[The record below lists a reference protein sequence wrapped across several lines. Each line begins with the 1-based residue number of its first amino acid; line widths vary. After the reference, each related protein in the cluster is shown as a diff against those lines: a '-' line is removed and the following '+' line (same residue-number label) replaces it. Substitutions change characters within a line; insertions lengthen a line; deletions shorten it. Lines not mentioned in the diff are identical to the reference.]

1 MSFQSAVITKAA
13 AIFGHGRSLA
23 ARASALCVLLLL
35 GAWSGS
41 AQASFGCYLQ
51 HTSTQFQQGAPGA
64 TYNHSFT
71 IVDDSGT
78 SCAGT
83 ISGTVSITGD
93 TTGGGTL
100 NNGGG
105 PVTTFNWSGPG
116 GSSFSFTSTTGTLP
130 GGDLAIQADCLVGC
144 FGGSTF
150 LTYFDESSDLY
161 DFHATT
167 PTTVVTTDLQQV
179 TIGAKSLYNNNPAT
193 ETVSF
198 YNVTGTPI
206 LLATD
211 TPDVNG
217 EVSYNFFSSTPGTY
231 ALRAEVNCII
241 ITATSTTCPP
251 PDIDYSVTVEATS
264 LSANDL
270 SLETLPST
278 PLPLSVTYR
287 SPSLLAPDGSYVF
300 WNISSSPPGGD
311 GSIDNSSQTSGGI
324 ATADF
329 SASVPGEYQ
338 VQASTNCFSCFAP
351 SMVTFTVTVINRTIV
366 IVSGDGQT
374 GATNQPLDDPLVAQA
389 QNNGIPTPGVGIT
402 WAIMSGSASLSPT
415 GAVTDGAGNATVA
428 VTMGATPGPVVVRAT
443 RNDDTSKF
451 VEFNLNST
459 LTRDLVIVSGNNQ
472 SAPTGQNLPQPLFVR
487 AIDNATGASGV
498 QIDWSVVSGS
508 ASFPAPST
516 TTNAAGLS
524 NTQVTLGATA
534 GPIVV
539 RATRADDTGQ
549 YVDFNLTATLTRQL
563 VIVSG
568 NGQEGS
574 PNATLASPFVVE
586 ARNNNVAAPG
596 TGVTWSIV
604 TGGGSLSDT
613 STTTDGSGHADST
626 LTLGSSGSVT
636 VKAARSDDSS
646 VYVLFNASTLK
657 LADLP
662 GMSPTQRAIAEAID
676 SFCPEL
682 GAEYGG
688 GGGGGGSGGPPS
700 TDGFAAATATV
711 DPSDG
716 QYDLWQQC
724 QELITASGS
733 DPQGVLDALNELY
746 ADIAL
751 VQSEAGLIAARA
763 QFDNIKVRIAALRS
777 GTQRTS
783 FGGLAFTNTS
793 GSLPIGSLLQGLAE
807 GDNPDSASAAG
818 FTRWGFF
825 AAGSIGRVDTKPGDV
840 TPGYDSD
847 ITGLTI
853 GFDYRKSDSIIFG
866 GTIGYTKQ
874 TDDLLGREGELDTHG
889 YSVSLFGTWYK
900 ADSWYTDAVLSWGR
914 NTYEAERWINYTLTG
929 PGGTIT
935 VIDQHARSESD
946 GDSLTFAATVGRDF
960 NKNGW
965 GFGPYLRLLYTR
977 LEFDEMV
984 EETDAGPGSGLALVV
999 DARELTSFSGVLG
1012 GKLTYAHSTSWGV
1025 MIPHVQLEWQHE
1037 FKDDP
1042 SQVTA
1047 HFLFDPSETPFTV
1060 TGDSLDTDYL
1070 RLGFGMSFVL
1080 TKGRSGF
1087 FMFERSFQDRIT
1099 QNRLALG
1106 LRLEF

>member
-1 MSFQSAVITKAA
+1 MKFLTADITKAA
-13 AIFGHGRSLA
+13 TIFGHWRSLST
-23 ARASALCVLLLL
+23 RASALCVLLLL
-35 GAWSGS
+35 GAWSGN

-51 HTSTQFQQGAPGA
+51 HTSSQFQPGAPGA

-78 SCAGT
+78 TCAGT

-93 TTGGGTL
+93 TTGGGSL

-105 PVTTFNWSGPG
+105 PVTTFNWSGTG
-116 GSSFSFTSTTGTLP
+116 GSNFSFTSTTGTLP
-130 GGDLAIQADCLVGC
+130 GGDLSIQVDCLVGC
-144 FGGSTF
+144 FNGATF
-150 LTYFDESSDLY
+150 LTYFDESDDLY

-167 PTTVVTTDLQQV
+167 PTSVITTDLSAV

-198 YNVTGTPI
+198 YNVTGAPV
-206 LLATD
+206 LLGTD
-211 TPDVNG
+211 TPDSNG
-217 EVSYNFFSSTPGTY
+217 EVTQSYFNSTPGTY
-231 ALRAEVNCII
+231 ALRAQVNCII

-264 LSANDL
+264 LSAADL
-270 SLETLPST
+270 TLETLPST
-278 PLPLSVTYR
+278 PLTLDVTYR
-287 SPSLLAPDGSYVF
+287 SASLLAPDGSYVF

-311 GSIDNSSQTSGGI
+311 GSVDTSSQTSGGV
-324 ATADF
+324 ASANF
-329 SASVPGEYQ
+329 SASVPGDYQ

-351 SMVTFTVTVINRTIV
+351 SMVTFTVTVINRTIS

-374 GATNQPLDDPLVAQA
+374 GPTGVPLGNPLVAQA
-389 QNNGIPTPGVGIT
+389 QNNGVPAPGVGIT
-402 WAIMSGSASLSPT
+402 WAVMSGSATLSPT
-415 GAVTDGAGNATVA
+415 GAVTDGAGNATVIA
-428 VTMGATPGPVVVRAT
+428 TMGATPGPVVVRAT
-443 RNDDTSKF
+443 RNDDPAKF

-459 LTRDLVIVSGNNQ
+459 LTRNLAIVGGNNQ
-472 SAPTGQNLPQPLFVR
+472 SAPTDQNPPQPLIVR
-487 AIDNATGASGV
+487 ATNNNAPASGV
-498 QIDWSVVSGS
+498 NIGWSVVSGS
-508 ASFPAPST
+508 ASFPSPT
-516 TTNAAGLS
+516 TVTNAMGTTS
-524 NTQVTLGATA
+524 TQVTLGSTP

-539 RATRADDTGQ
+539 RAIRADDPSA
-549 YVDFNLTATLTRQL
+549 YVDFNLTATVTRQL

-568 NGQEGS
+568 NGQEGA
-574 PNATLASPFVVE
+574 PNATLANPFVVE
-586 ARNNNVAAPG
+586 ARDNNVAKPA

-604 TGGGSLSDT
+604 SGSGSLSDT

-646 VYVLFNASTLK
+646 VYVLFTAATQK

-682 GAEYGG
+682 GGG
-688 GGGGGGSGGPPS
+688 TSGGGGSTDDPPPS
-700 TDGFAAATATV
+700 GGSFAATTATV
-711 DPSDG
+711 DSSDG
-716 QYDLWQQC
+716 EYDLWQQC
-724 QELITASGS
+724 QQLITASGS

-746 ADIAL
+746 ANIAL

-783 FGGLAFTNTS
+783 FGGLAFTNSS

-818 FTRWGFF
+818 FSRWGFF

-847 ITGLTI
+847 ISGLTV

-866 GTIGYTKQ
+866 GTVGYTKQ
-874 TDDLLGREGELDTHG
+874 TDDLVGREGALDTTG
-889 YSVSLFGTWYK
+889 WSVSLFGTWYK

-914 NTYEAERWINYTLTG
+914 NSYEAERWINYTLTQ
-929 PGGTIT
+929 PGGAVT
-935 VIDQHARSESD
+935 VVDQHARSNSD
-946 GDSLTFAATVGRDF
+946 GDSLTFATTVGRDF

-977 LEFDEMV
+977 LEFEEMI
-984 EETDAGPGSGLALVV
+984 EETDSGPGSGLALVV
-999 DARELTSFSGVLG
+999 DAREVTSFSGVLG

-1042 SQVTA
+1042 SAVTA

-1060 TGDSLDTDYL
+1060 TGDSLDSDYL

>member
-1 MSFQSAVITKAA
+1 MKFLSADITKAG
-13 AIFGHGRSLA
+13 AIFGQWRSLA
-23 ARASALCVLLLL
+23 TRASALCVLLLL
-35 GAWSGS
+35 GAWSGN

-51 HTSTQFQQGAPGA
+51 HTSTQFQPGAPGA

-78 SCAGT
+78 TCAGT
-83 ISGTVSITGD
+83 ISGTVTITGD

-130 GGDLAIQADCLVGC
+130 GGDLAIQVDCLVGC
-144 FGGSTF
+144 FNGATF
-150 LTYFDESSDLY
+150 LTYFDESDDLY

-167 PTTVVTTDLQQV
+167 PTSVITTDLSAV

-198 YNVTGTPI
+198 YNVTGAPV

-211 TPDVNG
+211 TPDING

-231 ALRAEVNCII
+231 ALRAAVNCII

-270 SLETLPST
+270 TLETLPST

-311 GSIDNSSQTSGGI
+311 GSVDSSSQTSGGI

-329 SASVPGEYQ
+329 SASVPGDYQ

-351 SMVTFTVTVINRTIV
+351 SMVTFTVTVINRTIS

-374 GATNQPLDDPLVAQA
+374 GATNQPLDDVLVAQA

-402 WAIMSGSASLSPT
+402 WAVMSGSASLSPT

-428 VTMGATPGPVVVRAT
+428 LTMGATPGPVVVRAT

-459 LTRDLVIVSGNNQ
+459 LTRNLTIVGGNNQ
-472 SAPTGQNLPQPLFVR
+472 SAPTGQNPPQPLIVR
-487 AIDNATGASGV
+487 ATDNTAPASGV

-516 TTNAAGLS
+516 VTNASGLS
-524 NTQVTLGATA
+524 STQVTLGSTA

-539 RATRADDTGQ
+539 RATRADDSSE

-568 NGQEGS
+568 NGQEGA
-574 PNATLASPFVVE
+574 PNSTLADPFVVE
-586 ARNNNVAAPG
+586 ARDNNVPAPA

-604 TGGGSLSDT
+604 SGGGALSDT
-613 STTTDGSGHADST
+613 STTTDSNGRADST
-626 LTLGSSGSVT
+626 LTLGSSGAVT

-646 VYVLFNASTLK
+646 VYVLFTADTQK

-682 GAEYGG
+682 GGG
-688 GGGGGGSGGPPS
+688 TSGGGGSTDGPPTS
-700 TDGFAAATATV
+700 GGSFAATATA
-711 DPSDG
+711 DPG
-716 QYDLWQQC
+716 TGEYDLWQQC
-724 QELITASGS
+724 QQLIAASGT

-746 ADIAL
+746 ANIAL

-783 FGGLAFTNTS
+783 FGGLAFTNSS
-793 GSLPIGSLLQGLAE
+793 GNLPIGSLLQGLAE

-818 FTRWGFF
+818 FSRWGFF

-847 ITGLTI
+847 ITGLTV

-874 TDDLLGREGELDTHG
+874 TDDLVGREGALDTQG
-889 YSVSLFGTWYK
+889 WSVSLFGTWYK

-914 NTYEAERWINYTLTG
+914 NTYEAERWINYTITG
-929 PGGTIT
+929 PGGSVTT
-935 VIDQHARSESD
+935 IDQHARTESD

-999 DARELTSFSGVLG
+999 DAREITSFSGVLG
-1012 GKLTYAHSTSWGV
+1012 GKLTYAHSTDWGV
-1025 MIPHVQLEWQHE
+1025 LIPHVQLEWQHE
-1037 FKDDP
+1037 FKDDT
-1042 SQVTA
+1042 SAVTA

-1060 TGDSLDTDYL
+1060 TGDRLDTDYL